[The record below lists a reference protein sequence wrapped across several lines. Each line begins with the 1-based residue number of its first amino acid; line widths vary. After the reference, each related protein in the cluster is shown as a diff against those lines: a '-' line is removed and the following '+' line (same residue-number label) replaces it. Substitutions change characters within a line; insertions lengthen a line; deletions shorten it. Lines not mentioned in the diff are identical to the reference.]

1 MFSVYHPCWLVTTPW
16 CRVARTRPVWAAF
29 DPFPRI
35 HENRKEMNTRYI
47 TEIVHTTPL
56 LNPLFLPNLHTHAK
70 RPLTFSATSNGVEA
84 QAARD
89 RDRASFVVAPQRHG
103 RAPVTVNRAAE

>member
-1 MFSVYHPCWLVTTPW
+1 MCSLFITPVGW
-16 CRVARTRPVWAAF
+16 FPPLGVGWRVRDQSGPHLI
-29 DPFPRI
+29 PRI